1 MNDSFVSTN
10 QNTEIDS
17 INSYF
22 ECITE
27 CSIVDGHQECI
38 TLCLEIHLK
47 GEDQNEKKKFT
58 TKENNFKMEFE
69 WRAFRN

>member
-1 MNDSFVSTN
+1 MISCYISIPNKYINVMNDSFVSSN

-27 CSIVDGHQECI
+27 CSVVDGHQECI
-38 TLCLEIHLK
+38 TRCLEVHLK
-47 GEDQNEKKKFT
+47 GGEQNE
-58 TKENNFKMEFE
+58 
-69 WRAFRN
+69 

>member
-1 MNDSFVSTN
+1 MTDSVFYAN
-10 QNTEIDS
+10 QSDEIDS

-38 TLCLEIHLK
+38 TRCLEIHLK
-47 GEDQNEKKKFT
+47 GEDQNE
-58 TKENNFKMEFE
+58 
-69 WRAFRN
+69 

>member
-1 MNDSFVSTN
+1 MNDSFFSTD

-27 CSIVDGHQECI
+27 CNIVEGHQECI
-38 TLCLEIHLK
+38 TRCLEIHLK
-47 GEDQNEKKKFT
+47 GGDQNE
-58 TKENNFKMEFE
+58 
-69 WRAFRN
+69 

>member
-1 MNDSFVSTN
+1 MNDSVLSKN

-27 CSIVDGHQECI
+27 CSILDGHKECI
-38 TLCLEIHLK
+38 THCVEIHLK
-47 GEDQNEKKKFT
+47 GGIQNE
-58 TKENNFKMEFE
+58 
-69 WRAFRN
+69 

>member
-1 MNDSFVSTN
+1 MNDSVSST
-10 QNTEIDS
+10 THSSEIDS

-38 TLCLEIHLK
+38 TRCLEIHLK
-47 GEDQNEKKKFT
+47 GENQNE
-58 TKENNFKMEFE
+58 
-69 WRAFRN
+69 

>member
-10 QNTEIDS
+10 QNKEIDS

-27 CSIVDGHQECI
+27 CSIVEGHQECI
-38 TLCLEIHLK
+38 TRCLEIHLK
-47 GEDQNEKKKFT
+47 GDDQNE
-58 TKENNFKMEFE
+58 
-69 WRAFRN
+69 

>member
-10 QNTEIDS
+10 ENTEIDS

-38 TLCLEIHLK
+38 FSNCFKYIIWDNK
-47 GEDQNEKKKFT
+47 NEKLT
-58 TKENNFKMEFE
+58 PII
-69 WRAFRN
+69 

>member
-1 MNDSFVSTN
+1 MISCYISIPNKYINVMNVSFISSN

-38 TLCLEIHLK
+38 TRCLEIHLK
-47 GEDQNEKKKFT
+47 GEEQNE
-58 TKENNFKMEFE
+58 
-69 WRAFRN
+69 

>member
-1 MNDSFVSTN
+1 MKLLAIISCYISISNKSTKFMSDSVVSTN
-10 QNTEIDS
+10 QNKEIDS

-38 TLCLEIHLK
+38 TRCLEIHLK
-47 GEDQNEKKKFT
+47 GGNQNE
-58 TKENNFKMEFE
+58 
-69 WRAFRN
+69 

>member
-1 MNDSFVSTN
+1 MDSCYISIPNKSINFMSDSVFSTN

-27 CSIVDGHQECI
+27 CNIVDGHQECI
-38 TLCLEIHLK
+38 TRCLEIHLK
-47 GEDQNEKKKFT
+47 GEDQNE
-58 TKENNFKMEFE
+58 
-69 WRAFRN
+69 

>member
-1 MNDSFVSTN
+1 MNINSCYISIPNKLDNIMNDSFVSTN
-10 QNTEIDS
+10 QNKEIDS

-38 TLCLEIHLK
+38 SRCLEIHLK
-47 GEDQNEKKKFT
+47 GGDKNE
-58 TKENNFKMEFE
+58 
-69 WRAFRN
+69 

>member
-1 MNDSFVSTN
+1 MKDSILSSN
-10 QNTEIDS
+10 HNTETDS

-38 TLCLEIHLK
+38 TRCLEIHLK
-47 GEDQNEKKKFT
+47 GGNEN
-58 TKENNFKMEFE
+58 E
-69 WRAFRN
+69 

>member
-1 MNDSFVSTN
+1 MNINSCYISIPIKSNNIMNDSFVSIN
-10 QNTEIDS
+10 RNTEIDS

-38 TLCLEIHLK
+38 TRCLEVHLK
-47 GEDQNEKKKFT
+47 GGEQNE
-58 TKENNFKMEFE
+58 
-69 WRAFRN
+69 

>member
-1 MNDSFVSTN
+1 MNDSFVYSN

-38 TLCLEIHLK
+38 TRCLEIHLK
-47 GEDQNEKKKFT
+47 GEDQNE
-58 TKENNFKMEFE
+58 
-69 WRAFRN
+69 

>member
-1 MNDSFVSTN
+1 MNDSFVSSN

-27 CSIVDGHQECI
+27 CSIVDGNSNGELSEI
-38 TLCLEIHLK
+38 DMLRILEKISSNDLNQC
-47 GEDQNEKKKFT
+47 ELTCDSEQV
-58 TKENNFKMEFE
+58 
-69 WRAFRN
+69 